1 MDLLLL
7 AQVLQRRRALQA
19 HDRWSRE
26 QLSRHQAQAQ
36 HRLRT
41 FAAQHSPFYR
51 RFHRGLDHRPWH
63 ELPVLTKN
71 ALMEHFDDL
80 VTDRTVRLDDV
91 RAYMAQSGGQG
102 LFRGRYQVNAT
113 GGSTGQPGLFLY
125 TRDEWAWV
133 MASYARMYAWSGV
146 QADILHRPRLA
157 VVSTTHPWHQ
167 SARVG
172 LSAQGALI
180 PTLRLDAARPLD
192 DLIAELN
199 AWQPQALVAYAGVAD
214 RLAQAQVEGS
224 LRIQPDAVLVASEVL
239 TDAARNRIHGAW
251 GRLPFNEYGA
261 TETAGIAGECRHH
274 HGLHLY
280 EDLLVVE
287 AVDDDHHPVRPG
299 EVSAR
304 LLVSVLFSRTQPLI
318 RYELSDRV
326 QLATDTC
333 ACGMPYRRIN
343 AIQGRAEDVLSLPG
357 PGGPVEVHPNVFHDV
372 LETAPVAQ
380 WQVVQDVDSLRVLV
394 VAPEPQFDPVA
405 LHAQLT
411 RALTRLGVIAPS
423 VEVQVVSAIPH
434 TAVGKTPLI
443 RALSRTTRGT
453 GPAGA
458 P

>member
-1 MDLLLL
+1 M
-7 AQVLQRRRALQA
+7 
-19 HDRWSRE
+19 
-26 QLSRHQAQAQ
+26 
-36 HRLRT
+36 
-41 FAAQHSPFYR
+41 
-51 RFHRGLDHRPWH
+51 
-63 ELPVLTKN
+63 
-71 ALMEHFDDL
+71 
-80 VTDRTVRLDDV
+80 
-91 RAYMAQSGGQG
+91 
-102 LFRGRYQVNAT
+102 
-113 GGSTGQPGLFLY
+113 
-125 TRDEWAWV
+125 
-133 MASYARMYAWSGV
+133 
-146 QADILHRPRLA
+146 
-157 VVSTTHPWHQ
+157 
-167 SARVG
+167 
-172 LSAQGALI
+172 
-180 PTLRLDAARPLD
+180 
-192 DLIAELN
+192 
-199 AWQPQALVAYAGVAD
+199 
-214 RLAQAQVEGS
+214 EGS

-394 VAPEPQFDPVA
+394 VAPEPQFDTVA

-423 VEVQVVSAIPH
+423 VEVRWSAPFP
-434 TAVGKTPLI
+434 TRPSGKRP
-443 RALSRTTRGT
+443 
-453 GPAGA
+453 
-458 P
+458 